1 MCGSHTTCPC
11 AWLREKRHFWSPRT
25 WQLSVHYPG
34 DSSYSIWAAVR
45 VSGSASS
52 PHWERTLVLKTLA
65 CDGPGTLTLVLPTPS
80 LEAGYHLP
88 LSRYNLRIFW
98 SYGLAKSQMPPTA
111 IIWHLTSDALDVN
124 ISSQT
129 KVYSSTLLSLP
140 NWIAGP
146 SVAN

>member
-140 NWIAGP
+140 NWMA
-146 SVAN
+146 VAN